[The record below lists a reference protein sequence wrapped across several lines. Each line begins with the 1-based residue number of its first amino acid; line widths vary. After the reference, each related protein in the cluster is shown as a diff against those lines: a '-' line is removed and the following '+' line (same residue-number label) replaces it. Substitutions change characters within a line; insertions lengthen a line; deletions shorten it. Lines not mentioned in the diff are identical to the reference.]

1 MTGIEFMAV
10 AAIGMAAIG
19 EAVSLATEHGP
30 ALIEQVKS
38 WFQYVRSTVSY
49 DV

>member
-19 EAVSLATEHGP
+19 EVVSLATEHGP
-30 ALIEQVKS
+30 AFIDQVKN
-38 WFQYVRSTVSY
+38 WF
-49 DV
+49 